1 MIMVQKITASSQ
13 KKVTVG
19 QTNTIMKRQKN
30 IKLKTEIIEK
40 KEFHNQIRG

>member
-1 MIMVQKITASSQ
+1 MVQKITASSQ

-19 QTNTIMKRQKN
+19 RTNTIMKRQKN